1 MIDYDKSQ
9 DPPALMLPVTIS
21 KAGRTLPRR
30 TAPALLDIGADISAI
45 PKAFLS
51 PLKLH
56 PVGRIL
62 FEGVEARQTVVFTYA
77 IRLKIADLVI
87 PRLKVVVTDFDF
99 AVIGRDVLNRFYMLL
114 NGPELTFDLSQTP
127 FITKE

>member
-1 MIDYDKSQ
+1 MIDYDKTQ
-9 DPPALMLPVTIS
+9 DPPALMLPVTIC

-30 TAPALLDIGADISAI
+30 TVPALLDIGADISAI
-45 PKAFLS
+45 PKVFLK

-62 FEGVEARQTVVFTYA
+62 FEGVEAHQTVVFTYA
-77 IRLKIADLVI
+77 IRIKIAGLVI

-127 FITKE
+127 FLPKE